1 MATHCSIFAWRI
13 LWTEDPGRLQSMGL
27 QRVRHNE
34 WQSSSRML
42 RTTIYDY
49 LKTIFSNLEITL
61 SQEHNWMGPLIWTV
75 MPCRVSIS
83 HFYFPIF
90 LDGRL
95 NLLHLGRVKKCI
107 FRDHMCLYLTI
118 SESVSGTGRKIWFT
132 EVWDFHSE
140 IPQPGMSQV
149 EEFALISSASVL
161 MSFFAG
167 QGGVSIDYFARAS

>member
-13 LWTEDPGRLQSMGL
+13 LWTEDPGRLQPMGL

-49 LKTIFSNLEITL
+49 LKTIFSHLEITL

-95 NLLHLGRVKKCI
+95 NLLHLGRGKKVH
-107 FRDHMCLYLTI
+107 FQGSY
-118 SESVSGTGRKIWFT
+118 VF
-132 EVWDFHSE
+132 
-140 IPQPGMSQV
+140 IP
-149 EEFALISSASVL
+149 
-161 MSFFAG
+161 
-167 QGGVSIDYFARAS
+167 DYFRIRLGNRKKDLIHRGLGLSFRNSTAWHESGRRICVD